1 MAGEPLAHRASYPY
15 TLRPDSPREPQAMR
29 RNDYDVSN
37 CIQTT
42 DAGAVGAEVMR
53 IFKGLYPGASGE
65 ALERAFADVQALYQG
80 RHPDYHPCDTEYH
93 DLQHVLDVTLAMARL
108 MDGFARGR
116 RDGEP
121 ALPADVFLAGA
132 LTALFHDF
140 GYLRRRGDTR
150 HRYGAEYTL
159 NHVSRSGVFLRRYLK
174 TLGLGQLARIAS
186 RLVHYTGYERPA
198 ETIRISDPLL
208 RRVGHMLGTADI
220 LAQMS
225 DRCYLEKCRDRL
237 YPEFVLGGLAGRK
250 LAGRRTLP
258 QFASGRELVQKTPG
272 FYRSA
277 ARRLDVQLARAYEY
291 AAGHFGGENPY
302 LDEMRK
308 NVAHAQRMAQA
319 ADAGEQLRRQP
330 PRTLQPGIEPYPKDL
345 VGL

>member
-1 MAGEPLAHRASYPY
+1 
-15 TLRPDSPREPQAMR
+15 MR

-37 CIQTT
+37 SIQTT
-42 DAGAVGAEVMR
+42 DAGAVGAEVIR
-53 IFKGLYPGASGE
+53 IFKALYPDE
-65 ALERAFADVQALYQG
+65 AGTELERAFGEAESLYQG
-80 RHPDYHPCDTEYH
+80 RHPDYHACDTEYH

-108 MDGFARGR
+108 MDGYVRGR
-116 RDGEP
+116 RHDEP
-121 ALPADVFLAGA
+121 GLPADIFMLGVLA
-132 LTALFHDF
+132 ALFHDF

-159 NHVSRSGVFLRRYLK
+159 NHVSRSGAFLRRYLK
-174 TLGLGQLARIAS
+174 TLGLGQLARVAS
-186 RLVHYTGYERPA
+186 RLVHYTGYERPT
-198 ETIRISDPLL
+198 ETIRLSDALL

-272 FYRSA
+272 FYRNA

-291 AAGHFGGENPY
+291 AAGHFGGANPY

-308 NVAHAQRMAQA
+308 NVAYAERVAQA
-319 ADAGEQLRRQP
+319 PDAYEHLRRQP
-330 PRTLQPGIEPYPKDL
+330 PTTLQPDIEPYPRDL
-345 VGL
+345 VSL